1 MSKIKDSAIGAA
13 IKSKE
18 AEALATRQQTI
29 DAFTEMHLSLESK
42 IKEYEKLKKVV
53 AGYAAENMSE
63 DEIRLDGVHSF
74 VWFTAPS
81 TNLECKLNPLEVLE
95 KAGGDISVLSVS
107 VTACK
112 KVFNQSDMDAVFDKV
127 RGSRRFKHAIKL

>member
-1 MSKIKDSAIGAA
+1 
-13 IKSKE
+13 
-18 AEALATRQQTI
+18 
-29 DAFTEMHLSLESK
+29 MHLALENK

-53 AGYAAENMSE
+53 AGYAAENLSE

-95 KAGGDISVLSVS
+95 KAGGDVSVLSVS

-112 KVFNQSDMDAVFDKV
+112 KLFSQSDMDAVFNKV